1 MKKMTCMADCVL
13 CPRMCHANRL
23 AGRIGYCRETAELV
37 AARAALHM
45 WEEECISG
53 KAGSGT
59 VFFSGCNLGCIFCQ
73 NHNISQAKAGKVIS
87 VGRLSEIFLE
97 LQGQGANNINLVTP
111 THYVPQIIEALN
123 LAKGQ
128 GLNIPIVYNT
138 SGYERVDT
146 LRMLKG
152 YVDIYLPDFK
162 YMDERLAGEYSQ
174 APDYP
179 VYAKQALEEMVSQT
193 GEFKMDETTGLLQ
206 RGVVVRHLVMPGHVK
221 NSKEVIRYLY
231 NTYGNRILISIMNQ
245 YTPMSQVENHALLG
259 RRVTKRE
266 YEKVVDYALELGV
279 ECGYIQEG
287 KAARQSF
294 IPEFDGE
301 GV

>member
-1 MKKMTCMADCVL
+1 
-13 CPRMCHANRL
+13 
-23 AGRIGYCRETAELV
+23 
-37 AARAALHM
+37 
-45 WEEECISG
+45 
-53 KAGSGT
+53 
-59 VFFSGCNLGCIFCQ
+59 
-73 NHNISQAKAGKVIS
+73 
-87 VGRLSEIFLE
+87 
-97 LQGQGANNINLVTP
+97 
-111 THYVPQIIEALN
+111 
-123 LAKGQ
+123 
-128 GLNIPIVYNT
+128 
-138 SGYERVDT
+138 
-146 LRMLKG
+146 
-152 YVDIYLPDFK
+152 
-162 YMDERLAGEYSQ
+162 
-174 APDYP
+174 
-179 VYAKQALEEMVSQT
+179 
-193 GEFKMDETTGLLQ
+193 MDETTGLLQ

>member
-259 RRVTKRE
+259 RRVYGRTGDEKRVRE
-266 YEKVVDYALELGV
+266 GCGLCPRAWSGMWLYTGGESSAPELYTGV
-279 ECGYIQEG
+279 
-287 KAARQSF
+287 
-294 IPEFDGE
+294 
-301 GV
+301 